1 MKTILILILSSLL
14 LLSCEKKASEEQHR
28 VYFEHYA
35 INYAWG
41 FSYVHW
47 VIDDEGNVRTL
58 HKKDSD
64 IQLNSN
70 NINSATT
77 VFDSIIYKIDKN
89 ELEQYVALI
98 LPAAKGVIDST
109 AQSRADFGT
118 LVFNCFWY
126 KEMTPTYS
134 TILLSQMSDNLDKI
148 NVDSNAVKIVNWLKG
163 IHSKIYSNL

>member
-1 MKTILILILSSLL
+1 MKTILILISSSLL
-14 LLSCEKKASEEQHR
+14 FLSCEKKANLEQHR

-41 FSYVHW
+41 YSYVHW

-58 HKKDSD
+58 RMKESEV
-64 IQLNSN
+64 QLNN
-70 NINSATT
+70 DNINSATT

-89 ELEQYVALI
+89 ELEQYTALI
-98 LPAAKGVIDST
+98 LSASKGEIDST
-109 AQSRADFGT
+109 VQRRADFGT
-118 LVFNCFWY
+118 LVFNCYWY
-126 KEMTPTYS
+126 KEMTSTYS

-163 IHSKIYSNL
+163 IHSKIYSSL